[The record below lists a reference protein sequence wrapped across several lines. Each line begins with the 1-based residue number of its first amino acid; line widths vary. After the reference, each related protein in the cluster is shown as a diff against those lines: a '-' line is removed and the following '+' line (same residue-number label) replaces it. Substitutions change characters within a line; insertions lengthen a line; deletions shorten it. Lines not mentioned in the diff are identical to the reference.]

1 MDKALSQLRGYELM
15 PGLIKPPIGDR
26 RLEMLKTSQKALWRR
41 ALGGFSRAKLWLFTP
56 SRRGWVGAILLTI
69 LITVAHFSISTHEM
83 FWHDLLRRAYYLP
96 IVWAVYLSGLR
107 GGAVVSSAVAAIFVI
122 HLLTGWGHHLK
133 SQVDQM
139 YDIAGFLAVGI
150 GVGFVVDR
158 SRRAA
163 VVSAQREWDGELRR
177 LISASV
183 HDLKAP
189 VASTQE
195 LCDSLLQGHKLGSWE
210 HSIGVRLQKTVRRLT
225 DVRHD
230 LVGASRILLDRALL
244 TETGAW
250 MQHFVS
256 DSHLGGLHGT
266 IQVKIDTVSPPP
278 AHWPVSPA
286 ALEELVRCLIDRIHA
301 DGAVPREGDITLS
314 GSSKSLVLQYRT
326 ESGWQARPT
335 ASLWMYSSSQLRER
349 LIEVLL
355 RRVSGTL
362 EDSGQNGT
370 RGFRIELQR
379 SGLRIGGRGQAA
391 GSFPVLSKGDL
402 S

>member
-1 MDKALSQLRGYELM
+1 MATFSEKTRWTKLSA
-15 PGLIKPPIGDR
+15 KF
-26 RLEMLKTSQKALWRR
+26 SQ
-41 ALGGFSRAKLWLFTP
+41 AKLWLLTP
-56 SRRGWVGAILLTI
+56 SRRGWVGLILLTA
-69 LITVAHFSISTHEM
+69 LITVAHFAISTHEM

-107 GGAVVSSAVAAIFVI
+107 GGVVVSAAVAGIFVI

-133 SQVDQM
+133 SQMDQV

-163 VVSAQREWDGELRR
+163 VITAQREWDGELRR
-177 LISASV
+177 LVSAAV
-183 HDLKAP
+183 HDLKSP

-195 LCDSLLQGHKLGSWE
+195 LCDTLLQGNKLGTWE

-256 DSHLGGLHGT
+256 DSHLGGLHGS
-266 IQVKIDTVSPPP
+266 IQVRTDAASPPP

-286 ALEELVRCLIDRIHA
+286 ALDELVRCLIDRVHT
-301 DGAVPREGDITLS
+301 DGAVPKEGEITLS
-314 GSSKSLVLQYRT
+314 GSTKSFILHYRA
-326 ESGWQARPT
+326 ESGWQARPA

-355 RRVSGTL
+355 RRVNGTL
-362 EDSGQNGT
+362 DDSSQNGT
-370 RGFRIELQR
+370 RGFRVELQS
-379 SGLRIGGRGQAA
+379 SGLRIGAK
-391 GSFPVLSKGDL
+391 GSASALFPVVRKGD
-402 S
+402 SS

>member
-1 MDKALSQLRGYELM
+1 MASKSQNPKWALVTG
-15 PGLIKPPIGDR
+15 
-26 RLEMLKTSQKALWRR
+26 AV
-41 ALGGFSRAKLWLFTP
+41 SRARLWLLTP
-56 SRRGWVGAILLTI
+56 SRRSWVGLVLVTA
-69 LITVAHFSISTHEM
+69 LITVAHFTISTHEM

-96 IVWAVYLSGLR
+96 IVWAVYLSGVR
-107 GGAVVSSAVAAIFVI
+107 GGALVSSAVAAIFVI

-133 SQVDQM
+133 SQMDQV

-163 VVSAQREWDGELRR
+163 VISAQREWDGELRR
-177 LISASV
+177 LVSAAV
-183 HDLKAP
+183 HDLKSP

-195 LCDSLLQGHKLGSWE
+195 LCDTLLQGNKLGTWE

-256 DSHLGGLHGT
+256 DSHLGGLHGS
-266 IQVKIDTVSPPP
+266 IQVRTDTASPPP
-278 AHWPVSPA
+278 AHWPASPA
-286 ALEELVRCLIDRIHA
+286 ALDELVRCLIDRVHN
-301 DGAVPREGDITLS
+301 DGAVPREGEIILS
-314 GSSKSLVLQYRT
+314 GSAKSFVLQYRT
-326 ESGWQARPT
+326 ESGWQARP
-335 ASLWMYSSSQLRER
+335 AVSLWMYSSSQLRER

-355 RRVSGTL
+355 RRVNGVL
-362 EDSGQNGT
+362 DDSSQNGT
-370 RGFRIELQR
+370 RGFRVELKR
-379 SGLRIGGRGQAA
+379 AGLRIGPRGSAPR
-391 GSFPVLSKGDL
+391 SYSTTLKGV
-402 S
+402 SP

>member
-1 MDKALSQLRGYELM
+1 MDASLVKA
-15 PGLIKPPIGDR
+15 I
-26 RLEMLKTSQKALWRR
+26 R
-41 ALGGFSRAKLWLFTP
+41 ARASTRASRFKLWLSIP
-56 SRRGWVGAILLTI
+56 SRRGWAGLALLTA
-69 LITVAHFSISTHEM
+69 LITVAHFTISTHEM

-96 IVWAVYLSGLR
+96 IIWAVYLSGLR
-107 GGAVVSSAVAAIFVI
+107 GGAIVSSVVAAIFVI

-133 SQVDQM
+133 SQMDQI

-183 HDLKAP
+183 HDLKSPISA
-189 VASTQE
+189 AQE
-195 LCDSLLQGHKLGSWE
+195 LSDSLLQGHKLGSWE
-210 HSIGVRLQKTVRRLT
+210 HSIGVRLQRMVRRLT

-244 TETGAW
+244 TETGTW

-266 IQVKIDTVSPPP
+266 IQIRIDPVSPPSS
-278 AHWPVSPA
+278 HWPVSPT
-286 ALEELVRCLIDRIHA
+286 ALDELIRCMVDGVHA
-301 DGAVPREGDITLS
+301 DGAAPREGELTLS
-314 GSSKSLVLQYRT
+314 GSAKTFVLQYRA
-326 ESGWQARPT
+326 ESGWQARPA
-335 ASLWMYSSSQLRER
+335 ASLWRYSSSQLRER

-355 RRVSGTL
+355 RRV
-362 EDSGQNGT
+362 NGT
-370 RGFRIELQR
+370 VVDSSQDGTKGFRVELQR
-379 SGLRIGGRGQAA
+379 SGLRIG
-391 GSFPVLSKGDL
+391 SKGVAP
-402 S
+402 